1 MASETAHKLAAMSIA
16 ADAQTVSHGPCS
28 NMGEWRSQLE
38 TVKGLPE
45 SYALTKTLV
54 FKPSIFP
61 SASTHDIYIQIR
73 EPTFSYNGF

>member
-1 MASETAHKLAAMSIA
+1 MAAETAHKLATMSIA

-38 TVKGLPE
+38 TVKGQLPE

-54 FKPSIFP
+54 FKPSMKFP
-61 SASTHDIYIQIR
+61 STNIYNISIR
-73 EPTFSYNGF
+73 T